1 MRQKGEKNEPHIFGC
16 ITDEYCRGMDD
27 PCRNGAQTLAETGTE
42 VGESC
47 AVGACGTAAG
57 VPFCAGEPVQS
68 DAEAADIVGLF
79 VRKYDRQSGRE
90 CVPADTLQNGTNF
103 SDNISQAA
111 LDGSMGAAGS
121 GMGGVFGI
129 TGSGMGAFGIGVW
142 RIPERLLSI
151 FTILW
156 LAGVILFTGY
166 AVYSYVRV
174 RRQVAEAMWL
184 RENLWIC
191 DEVKSPFILGLHK
204 PKIYLS
210 SSMDEA
216 QYPYVIAHEQ
226 AHLKRG
232 DQWWKPLGFLIL
244 AIHWFNPFV
253 WAAYI
258 LFCNDL
264 ELACDESAV
273 KKLNPQERKDYSY
286 ALLSCSMQ
294 RRLVTVCP
302 LAFGEVGVKKR
313 VKEILNYKKPTFW
326 VVLAAVAVCVIVAVC
341 FLTNPKQGTTT
352 TILLTNETGKSE
364 NGVDAGNV
372 ASADE
377 VNAQQETDA
386 ALQEALDKQRERA
399 EAVKE
404 ASAAEQ
410 EKQAAENP
418 AGWVPMQNGNTTTW
432 MNMQDGATAGF
443 VTGKGDAAYA
453 QVKLGDT
460 TLLLL
465 SDGIYQDG
473 EHTYAMYCD
482 VYGVGEDGTPV
493 QIGEL
498 LSEGTAYPI
507 CVGMSGFYVTS
518 GHSIEV
524 YNLDTAT
531 GQLVLTGSNTENFDE
546 NGNETYYR
554 LDSRGQSVESTE
566 EEYLQA
572 WDAYGKDA
580 QPIEFT
586 TP

>member
-1 MRQKGEKNEPHIFGC
+1 MSRIFSGVLQMS
-16 ITDEYCRGMDD
+16 I
-27 PCRNGAQTLAETGTE
+27 
-42 VGESC
+42 
-47 AVGACGTAAG
+47 AA
-57 VPFCAGEPVQS
+57 AWMIPVVMVLRRLLKR
-68 DAEAADIVGLF
+68 APKWVNLVLWGLVGLRLVCPF
-79 VRKYDRQSGRE
+79 VPESRFSLMPKLPILSGYLYGNMIGSPAGNAFR
-90 CVPADTLQNGTNF
+90 ADTLQNGTNF

-121 GMGGVFGI
+121 GMGGAFGI
-129 TGSGMGAFGIGVW
+129 TGSGIGAFGAGVW
-142 RIPERLLSI
+142 RIPERLLSA
-151 FTILW
+151 FSILW
-156 LAGVILFTGY
+156 LAGVILFAGY

-191 DEVKSPFILGLHK
+191 DEVKSPYPGTACL
-204 PKIYLS
+204 KIYLS

-258 LFCNDL
+258 LFCSDL

-418 AGWVPMQNGNTTTW
+418 AGWIPMQNGNTTTW

-531 GQLVLTGSNTENFDE
+531 GQLVLTGSNTESFDE

-554 LDSRGQSVESTE
+554 LDSRGQSVESTA

>member
-1 MRQKGEKNEPHIFGC
+1 M
-16 ITDEYCRGMDD
+16 
-27 PCRNGAQTLAETGTE
+27 
-42 VGESC
+42 
-47 AVGACGTAAG
+47 
-57 VPFCAGEPVQS
+57 
-68 DAEAADIVGLF
+68 
-79 VRKYDRQSGRE
+79 
-90 CVPADTLQNGTNF
+90 
-103 SDNISQAA
+103 
-111 LDGSMGAAGS
+111 
-121 GMGGVFGI
+121 
-129 TGSGMGAFGIGVW
+129 
-142 RIPERLLSI
+142 
-151 FTILW
+151 
-156 LAGVILFTGY
+156 
-166 AVYSYVRV
+166 
-174 RRQVAEAMWL
+174 
-184 RENLWIC
+184 
-191 DEVKSPFILGLHK
+191 
-204 PKIYLS
+204 
-210 SSMDEA
+210 
-216 QYPYVIAHEQ
+216 
-226 AHLKRG
+226 
-232 DQWWKPLGFLIL
+232 
-244 AIHWFNPFV
+244 
-253 WAAYI
+253 
-258 LFCNDL
+258 
-264 ELACDESAV
+264 

-286 ALLSCSMQ
+286 ALLSCSIQ

-377 VNAQQETDA
+377 VNAQQETDT

-418 AGWVPMQNGNTTTW
+418 AGWVPMQQNGNTTTW

-546 NGNETYYR
+546 NGNATYYR

>member
-1 MRQKGEKNEPHIFGC
+1 MSRIFSGVLQMS
-16 ITDEYCRGMDD
+16 I
-27 PCRNGAQTLAETGTE
+27 
-42 VGESC
+42 
-47 AVGACGTAAG
+47 AA
-57 VPFCAGEPVQS
+57 AWMIPVVMVLRLLLKR
-68 DAEAADIVGLF
+68 APKWVNLVLWGLVGLRLVCPF
-79 VRKYDRQSGRE
+79 VPESRFSLMPKLPILSGYLYGNMIGNPAGNVFR
-90 CVPADTLQNGTNF
+90 ADTLQNGTNF
-103 SDNISQAA
+103 SNNISQAA

-121 GMGGVFGI
+121 GMGGAFGI
-129 TGSGMGAFGIGVW
+129 TGSGIGAFGAGVW
-142 RIPERLLSI
+142 RIPERLLSA
-151 FTILW
+151 FSILW

-166 AVYSYVRV
+166 AVYSYARV

-191 DEVKSPFILGLHK
+191 DEVKSPFILGLRK

-210 SSMDEA
+210 SSMDEVL
-216 QYPYVIAHEQ
+216 YPYVIAHEQ

-244 AIHWFNPFV
+244 AIHWFQPFV
-253 WAAYI
+253 WVAYL

-326 VVLAAVAVCVIVAVC
+326 VVLAAVAVCGIVVVC
-341 FLTNPKQGTTT
+341 FLTNPKQGTTP
-352 TILLTNETGKSE
+352 LLPNEAGKSE
-364 NGVDAGNV
+364 NGVDTGNV
-372 ASADE
+372 ASVGE

-418 AGWVPMQNGNTTTW
+418 AGWIPMQNGNTTTW

-531 GQLVLTGSNTENFDE
+531 GQLVLTGSNTENFDG

-554 LDSRGQSVESTE
+554 LDSRGQSVESTA

>member
-1 MRQKGEKNEPHIFGC
+1 MSRIFSGVLQMS
-16 ITDEYCRGMDD
+16 I
-27 PCRNGAQTLAETGTE
+27 
-42 VGESC
+42 
-47 AVGACGTAAG
+47 AA
-57 VPFCAGEPVQS
+57 AWMIPVVMVLRRLLKR
-68 DAEAADIVGLF
+68 APKWVNLVLWGLVGLRLVCPF
-79 VRKYDRQSGRE
+79 VPESRFSLMPKLPILSGYLYGNMIGSPAGNAFR
-90 CVPADTLQNGTNF
+90 ADTLQNGTNF

-121 GMGGVFGI
+121 GMGGAFGI
-129 TGSGMGAFGIGVW
+129 TGSGIGAFGAGVW
-142 RIPERLLSI
+142 RIPERLLSA
-151 FTILW
+151 FSILW
-156 LAGVILFTGY
+156 LAGVILFAGY

-258 LFCNDL
+258 LFCSDL

-302 LAFGEVGVKKR
+302 LAFGEAGVKKR

-326 VVLAAVAVCVIVAVC
+326 VVLAAVVVCVIVAVC

-352 TILLTNETGKSE
+352 TILLTNEAGKSE

-386 ALQEALDKQRERA
+386 ALQEALDKQREQA

-418 AGWVPMQNGNTTTW
+418 AGWIPM
-432 MNMQDGATAGF
+432 
-443 VTGKGDAAYA
+443 
-453 QVKLGDT
+453 
-460 TLLLL
+460 
-465 SDGIYQDG
+465 
-473 EHTYAMYCD
+473 
-482 VYGVGEDGTPV
+482 
-493 QIGEL
+493 
-498 LSEGTAYPI
+498 
-507 CVGMSGFYVTS
+507 
-518 GHSIEV
+518 
-524 YNLDTAT
+524 
-531 GQLVLTGSNTENFDE
+531 
-546 NGNETYYR
+546 
-554 LDSRGQSVESTE
+554 
-566 EEYLQA
+566 
-572 WDAYGKDA
+572 
-580 QPIEFT
+580 
-586 TP
+586 

>member
-1 MRQKGEKNEPHIFGC
+1 MSRIFSGVLQMS
-16 ITDEYCRGMDD
+16 I
-27 PCRNGAQTLAETGTE
+27 
-42 VGESC
+42 
-47 AVGACGTAAG
+47 AATWMI
-57 VPFCAGEPVQS
+57 PVVMVLRRLLKR
-68 DAEAADIVGLF
+68 APKWVNLVLWGLVGLRLVCPF
-79 VRKYDRQSGRE
+79 VPESRFSLMPKLPILSGYLYGNMIGSPAGNAFR
-90 CVPADTLQNGTNF
+90 ADTLQNGTNF

-111 LDGSMGAAGS
+111 LDGSMGATGS

-129 TGSGMGAFGIGVW
+129 TGSGMGAFGTGAW
-142 RIPERLLSI
+142 RITERLLSI

-184 RENLWIC
+184 RENLWVW

-204 PKIYLS
+204 QKIYLS

-216 QYPYVIAHEQ
+216 QSPYVIAHEQ

-258 LFCNDL
+258 LFCSDL

-286 ALLSCSMQ
+286 ALLSCSIQ

-302 LAFGEVGVKKR
+302 LALGEVGVKKR

-326 VVLAAVAVCVIVAVC
+326 VVLAAVVVCVIVAVC

-352 TILLTNETGKSE
+352 TILLTNEAGKSE

-410 EKQAAENP
+410 EKQAAENS
-418 AGWVPMQNGNTTTW
+418 ADWIPMQNGNTTTW

-443 VTGKGDAAYA
+443 VTGKEDAAYA

-473 EHTYAMYCD
+473 EHTYAMYCY
-482 VYGVGEDGTPV
+482 VYGSGADGTPV

-531 GQLVLTGSNTENFDE
+531 GQLVLTGSNTESFDE

-554 LDSRGQSVESTE
+554 LDSRGQRVESTE

>member
-1 MRQKGEKNEPHIFGC
+1 MSRIFSGVLQMS
-16 ITDEYCRGMDD
+16 I
-27 PCRNGAQTLAETGTE
+27 
-42 VGESC
+42 
-47 AVGACGTAAG
+47 AA
-57 VPFCAGEPVQS
+57 AWMIPVVMVLRLLLKR
-68 DAEAADIVGLF
+68 APKWVNLVLWGLVGLRLVCPF
-79 VRKYDRQSGRE
+79 VPESRFSLMPKLPILSGYLYGNMIGNPAENAFR
-90 CVPADTLQNGTNF
+90 ADTLQNGTNF
-103 SDNISQAA
+103 SNNISQAA

-121 GMGGVFGI
+121 GMGGAFGI
-129 TGSGMGAFGIGVW
+129 TGSGIGAFGAGVW
-142 RIPERLLSI
+142 RIPERLLSA
-151 FTILW
+151 FSILW

-166 AVYSYVRV
+166 AVYSYARI

-191 DEVKSPFILGLHK
+191 DEVKSPFILGLRK

-210 SSMDEA
+210 SSMDEVL
-216 QYPYVIAHEQ
+216 YPYVIAHEQ

-244 AIHWFNPFV
+244 AIHWFQPFV

-258 LFCNDL
+258 LFCSDL

-302 LAFGEVGVKKR
+302 LAFGEAGVKKR

-326 VVLAAVAVCVIVAVC
+326 VVLAAVVVCVIVAVC

-352 TILLTNETGKSE
+352 TILLTNEAGKSE

-386 ALQEALDKQRERA
+386 ALQEALDKQREQA

-410 EKQAAENP
+410 EKQAAENS
-418 AGWVPMQNGNTTTW
+418 ADWIPMQNGNTTTW

-443 VTGKGDAAYA
+443 VTGKEDAAYA

-531 GQLVLTGSNTENFDE
+531 GQLVLTTSNTESFDE
-546 NGNETYYR
+546 NGNATYYR
-554 LDSRGQSVESTE
+554 LDSRGQRVESTE

-572 WDAYGKDA
+572 WEEYRKDA
-580 QPIEFT
+580 QPVEFT

>member
-1 MRQKGEKNEPHIFGC
+1 MVLILTIGVGMENRMIRIFVTLLTMSIGAAWLILIVLFLRLLLRQAPKWVNCVLWGFAALRLVCPYVPESRFSLMPGVFRMQNRYGSAADL
-16 ITDEYCRGMDD
+16 TL
-27 PCRNGAQTLAETGTE
+27 AQT
-42 VGESC
+42 
-47 AVGACGTAAG
+47 
-57 VPFCAGEPVQS
+57 PV
-68 DAEAADIVGLF
+68 IVGN
-79 VRKYDRQSGRE
+79 
-90 CVPADTLQNGTNF
+90 PTQNVIEG
-103 SDNISQAA
+103 A
-111 LDGSMGAAGS
+111 GAAGLT
-121 GMGGVFGI
+121 GIPTGAGTVATGFGGELFQQILSV
-129 TGSGMGAFGIGVW
+129 GS
-142 RIPERLLSI
+142 
-151 FTILW
+151 ILW
-156 LAGVILFTGY
+156 LIGVLVMLGY
-166 AVYSYVRV
+166 AVYSYLRV
-174 RRQVAEAMWL
+174 RRQVSEAIWL
-184 RENLWIC
+184 RDNLWIC
-191 DEVKSPFILGLHK
+191 DQVKSPFILGLFR

-210 SSMDEA
+210 SGMEEA
-216 QYPYVIAHEQ
+216 QLPYVIAHEQ
-226 AHLKRG
+226 AHLRRG
-232 DQWWKPLGFLIL
+232 DQWWKPLGFVLL
-244 AIHWFNPFV
+244 MIHWYNPFV
-253 WAAYI
+253 WVAYI
-258 LFCNDL
+258 LFCRDL

-273 KKLNPQERKDYSY
+273 RDLTLEERKSYSY
-286 ALLSCSMQ
+286 ALLSCSIQ

-326 VVLAAVAVCVIVAVC
+326 VVLAAVAVCGIVAVC

-364 NGVDAGNV
+364 NGVDTGNV
-372 ASADE
+372 ASVGE
-377 VNAQQETDA
+377 VNAQQETDT

-418 AGWVPMQNGNTTTW
+418 AGWVPMQQNGNTTTW

-531 GQLVLTGSNTENFDE
+531 GQLVPTGSNTESFDE
-546 NGNETYYR
+546 NGNATYYR
-554 LDSRGQSVESTE
+554 LDSRGQRVESTE

-572 WDAYGKDA
+572 WEEYRKDA
-580 QPIEFT
+580 QPVEFT
-586 TP
+586 TQ

>member
-1 MRQKGEKNEPHIFGC
+1 MSRIFSGVLQMS
-16 ITDEYCRGMDD
+16 I
-27 PCRNGAQTLAETGTE
+27 
-42 VGESC
+42 
-47 AVGACGTAAG
+47 AA
-57 VPFCAGEPVQS
+57 AWMIPVVMVLRLLLKR
-68 DAEAADIVGLF
+68 APKWVNLVLWGLVGLRLVCPF
-79 VRKYDRQSGRE
+79 VPESRFSLMPKLPILSGYLYGNMIGNPAGNVFR
-90 CVPADTLQNGTNF
+90 ADTLQNGTNF
-103 SDNISQAA
+103 SNNISQAA

-121 GMGGVFGI
+121 GMGGAFGI
-129 TGSGMGAFGIGVW
+129 TGSGIGAFGAGVW
-142 RIPERLLSI
+142 RIPERLLSA
-151 FTILW
+151 FSILW

-166 AVYSYVRV
+166 AVYSYARV

-191 DEVKSPFILGLHK
+191 DEVKSPFILGLRK

-210 SSMDEA
+210 SSMDEVL
-216 QYPYVIAHEQ
+216 YPYVIAHEQ

-244 AIHWFNPFV
+244 AIHWFQPFV
-253 WAAYI
+253 WVAYL

-326 VVLAAVAVCVIVAVC
+326 VVLAAVAVCGIVAVC
-341 FLTNPKQGTTT
+341 FLTNPKQGTTP
-352 TILLTNETGKSE
+352 LLPNEAGKSE
-364 NGVDAGNV
+364 NGVDTGNV
-372 ASADE
+372 ASVGE

-386 ALQEALDKQRERA
+386 ALQEALDKQREQA

-410 EKQAAENP
+410 EKQAAENS
-418 AGWVPMQNGNTTTW
+418 ADWIPMQNGNTTTW

-443 VTGKGDAAYA
+443 VTGKEDAAYA

>member
-1 MRQKGEKNEPHIFGC
+1 MSRIFSGVLQMS
-16 ITDEYCRGMDD
+16 I
-27 PCRNGAQTLAETGTE
+27 
-42 VGESC
+42 
-47 AVGACGTAAG
+47 AA
-57 VPFCAGEPVQS
+57 AWMIPVVMVLRLLLKR
-68 DAEAADIVGLF
+68 APKWVNLVLWGLVGLRLVCPF
-79 VRKYDRQSGRE
+79 VPESRFSLMPKLPILSGYLYGNMIGNPAGNVFR
-90 CVPADTLQNGTNF
+90 ADTLQNGTNF
-103 SDNISQAA
+103 SNNISQAA

-121 GMGGVFGI
+121 GMGGAFGI
-129 TGSGMGAFGIGVW
+129 TGSGIGAFGAGVW
-142 RIPERLLSI
+142 RIPERLLSA
-151 FTILW
+151 FSILW

-166 AVYSYVRV
+166 AVYSYARV

-191 DEVKSPFILGLHK
+191 DEVKSPFILGLRK

-210 SSMDEA
+210 SSMDEVL
-216 QYPYVIAHEQ
+216 YPYVIAHEQ

-244 AIHWFNPFV
+244 AIHWFQPFV
-253 WAAYI
+253 WVAYL

-352 TILLTNETGKSE
+352 TILLTNEAGKSE

-386 ALQEALDKQRERA
+386 ALQEALDKQREQA

-410 EKQAAENP
+410 EKQASENP
-418 AGWVPMQNGNTTTW
+418 AGWIPMQNGNTTTW

-443 VTGKGDAAYA
+443 VTGKGNAAYA
-453 QVKLGDT
+453 QVKVGDT

-482 VYGVGEDGTPV
+482 VYGIGEDATPV
-493 QIGEL
+493 QIGKL

-546 NGNETYYR
+546 NGNATYYR
-554 LDSRGQSVESTE
+554 LDSLGQRVESTE

-572 WDAYGKDA
+572 WEEYRKDA
-580 QPIEFT
+580 QSVEFT

>member
-1 MRQKGEKNEPHIFGC
+1 MSRIFSGVLQMS
-16 ITDEYCRGMDD
+16 I
-27 PCRNGAQTLAETGTE
+27 
-42 VGESC
+42 
-47 AVGACGTAAG
+47 AA
-57 VPFCAGEPVQS
+57 AWMIPVVMVLRLLLKR
-68 DAEAADIVGLF
+68 APKWVNLVLWGLVGLRLVCPF
-79 VRKYDRQSGRE
+79 VPESRFSLMPKLPILSGYLYGNMIGNPAGNAFR
-90 CVPADTLQNGTNF
+90 ADTLQTGTNF
-103 SDNISQAA
+103 SNNISQVA

-121 GMGGVFGI
+121 GMGGAFGI
-129 TGSGMGAFGIGVW
+129 TGSGIGAFVAGVW
-142 RIPERLLSI
+142 RIPERLLSA
-151 FTILW
+151 FSILW

-166 AVYSYVRV
+166 AVYSYARV

-191 DEVKSPFILGLHK
+191 DEVKSPFILGLRK

-210 SSMDEA
+210 SSMDEVL
-216 QYPYVIAHEQ
+216 YPYVIAHEQ

-244 AIHWFNPFV
+244 AIHWFQPFV
-253 WAAYI
+253 WVAYL

-352 TILLTNETGKSE
+352 TILLTNEAGKSE

-386 ALQEALDKQRERA
+386 ALQEALDKQREQA

-410 EKQAAENP
+410 EKQASENP
-418 AGWVPMQNGNTTTW
+418 AGWIPMQNGNTTTW

-443 VTGKGDAAYA
+443 VTGKGNAAYA
-453 QVKLGDT
+453 QVKVGDT

-482 VYGVGEDGTPV
+482 VYGIGEDATPV
-493 QIGEL
+493 QIGKL

-531 GQLVLTGSNTENFDE
+531 GQLVLTGSNTESFDE
-546 NGNETYYR
+546 NGNATYYR
-554 LDSRGQSVESTE
+554 LDSLGQRVESTE

-572 WDAYGKDA
+572 WEEYRKDA
-580 QPIEFT
+580 QSVEFT

>member
-1 MRQKGEKNEPHIFGC
+1 MIGNP
-16 ITDEYCRGMDD
+16 
-27 PCRNGAQTLAETGTE
+27 
-42 VGESC
+42 
-47 AVGACGTAAG
+47 AG
-57 VPFCAGEPVQS
+57 NAF
-68 DAEAADIVGLF
+68 
-79 VRKYDRQSGRE
+79 R
-90 CVPADTLQNGTNF
+90 ADTLQTGTNF
-103 SDNISQAA
+103 SNNISQVA
-111 LDGSMGAAGS
+111 LDGSMGAARS

-129 TGSGMGAFGIGVW
+129 TGSGIRAFGTGVW
-142 RIPERLLSI
+142 RIPERLLST
-151 FTILW
+151 FSILW
-156 LAGVILFTGY
+156 LTGVILFTGY

-174 RRQVAEAMWL
+174 RRQIAEAMWL

-273 KKLNPQERKDYSY
+273 KKLNAQERKDYSY

-352 TILLTNETGKSE
+352 TILLTNEAGKSE

-386 ALQEALDKQRERA
+386 ALQEALDKQREQA

-410 EKQAAENP
+410 EKQASENP
-418 AGWVPMQNGNTTTW
+418 AGWIPMQNGNTTTW

-443 VTGKGDAAYA
+443 VTGKEDAAYA
-453 QVKLGDT
+453 QVKVGDT

-482 VYGVGEDGTPV
+482 VYGIGEDAAPV
-493 QIGEL
+493 QIGKL

-531 GQLVLTGSNTENFDE
+531 GQLVLTTSNTESFDE
-546 NGNETYYR
+546 NGNATYYR
-554 LDSRGQSVESTE
+554 LDSRGQRVELS
-566 EEYLQA
+566 L
-572 WDAYGKDA
+572 
-580 QPIEFT
+580 IHI
-586 TP
+586 

>member
-1 MRQKGEKNEPHIFGC
+1 MIRIFVTLLTMSIGAAWLILIVLFLRLLLRQAPKWVNCVLWGFAALRLVCPYVPESRFSLMPGVFRMQNRYGSAADL
-16 ITDEYCRGMDD
+16 TL
-27 PCRNGAQTLAETGTE
+27 AQT
-42 VGESC
+42 
-47 AVGACGTAAG
+47 
-57 VPFCAGEPVQS
+57 PV
-68 DAEAADIVGLF
+68 IVGN
-79 VRKYDRQSGRE
+79 
-90 CVPADTLQNGTNF
+90 PTQNVIEG
-103 SDNISQAA
+103 A
-111 LDGSMGAAGS
+111 GAAGLT
-121 GMGGVFGI
+121 GIPTGAGTVATGFGGELFQQILSV
-129 TGSGMGAFGIGVW
+129 GS
-142 RIPERLLSI
+142 
-151 FTILW
+151 ILW
-156 LAGVILFTGY
+156 LIGVLVMLGY
-166 AVYSYVRV
+166 AVYSYLRV
-174 RRQVAEAMWL
+174 RRQVSEAIWL
-184 RENLWIC
+184 RDNLWIC
-191 DEVKSPFILGLHK
+191 DQVKSPFILGLFR

-210 SSMDEA
+210 SGMEEA
-216 QYPYVIAHEQ
+216 QLPYVIAHEQ
-226 AHLKRG
+226 AHLCRG
-232 DQWWKPLGFLIL
+232 DQWWKPLGFVLL
-244 AIHWFNPFV
+244 MIHWYNPFV
-253 WAAYI
+253 WVAYI
-258 LFCNDL
+258 LFCRDL

-273 KKLNPQERKDYSY
+273 RDLTLEERKSYSY

-418 AGWVPMQNGNTTTW
+418 AGWIPMQNGNTTTW

-531 GQLVLTGSNTENFDE
+531 GQLVLTGSNTENFDG

-554 LDSRGQSVESTE
+554 LDSRGQRVESTE

-572 WDAYGKDA
+572 WEEYRKDA
-580 QPIEFT
+580 QPVEFT
-586 TP
+586 TQ

>member
-1 MRQKGEKNEPHIFGC
+1 MIRIFVTLLTMSIGAAWLILIVLFLRLLLRQAPKWVNCVLWGFAALRLVCPYVPESRFSLMPGVFRMQNRYGSAADL
-16 ITDEYCRGMDD
+16 TL
-27 PCRNGAQTLAETGTE
+27 AQT
-42 VGESC
+42 
-47 AVGACGTAAG
+47 
-57 VPFCAGEPVQS
+57 PV
-68 DAEAADIVGLF
+68 IVGN
-79 VRKYDRQSGRE
+79 
-90 CVPADTLQNGTNF
+90 PTQNVIEG
-103 SDNISQAA
+103 A
-111 LDGSMGAAGS
+111 GAAGLT
-121 GMGGVFGI
+121 GIPTGAGTVATGFGGELFQQILSV
-129 TGSGMGAFGIGVW
+129 GS
-142 RIPERLLSI
+142 
-151 FTILW
+151 ILW
-156 LAGVILFTGY
+156 LIGVLVMLGY
-166 AVYSYVRV
+166 AVYSYLRV
-174 RRQVAEAMWL
+174 RRQVSEAIWL
-184 RENLWIC
+184 RDNLWIC
-191 DEVKSPFILGLHK
+191 DQVKSPFILGLFR

-210 SSMDEA
+210 SGMEEA
-216 QYPYVIAHEQ
+216 QLPYVIAHEQ
-226 AHLKRG
+226 AHLRRG
-232 DQWWKPLGFLIL
+232 DQWWKPLGFVLL
-244 AIHWFNPFV
+244 MIHWYNPFV
-253 WAAYI
+253 WVAYI
-258 LFCNDL
+258 LFCRDL

-273 KKLNPQERKDYSY
+273 RDLTLEERKSYSY

-302 LAFGEVGVKKR
+302 LAFGEAGVKKR

-326 VVLAAVAVCVIVAVC
+326 VVLAAVVVCVIVAVC

-352 TILLTNETGKSE
+352 TILLTNEAGKSE

-386 ALQEALDKQRERA
+386 ALQEALDKQREQA

-418 AGWVPMQNGNTTTW
+418 AGWIPMQNGNTTTW

-473 EHTYAMYCD
+473 EHTYAMYCY
-482 VYGVGEDGTPV
+482 VYGSGADGTPV

-531 GQLVLTGSNTENFDE
+531 GQLVLTGSNTESFDE

-554 LDSRGQSVESTE
+554 LDSRGQRVESTE

>member
-1 MRQKGEKNEPHIFGC
+1 MSRIFSGVLQMS
-16 ITDEYCRGMDD
+16 I
-27 PCRNGAQTLAETGTE
+27 
-42 VGESC
+42 
-47 AVGACGTAAG
+47 AA
-57 VPFCAGEPVQS
+57 AWMIPVVMVLRLLLKR
-68 DAEAADIVGLF
+68 APKWVNLVLWGLVGLRLVCPF
-79 VRKYDRQSGRE
+79 VPESRFSLMPKLPILSGYLYGNMIGNPAGNVFR
-90 CVPADTLQNGTNF
+90 ADTLQNGTNF
-103 SDNISQAA
+103 SNNISQAA

-121 GMGGVFGI
+121 GMGGAFGI
-129 TGSGMGAFGIGVW
+129 TGSGIGAFGAGVW
-142 RIPERLLSI
+142 RIPERLLSA
-151 FTILW
+151 FSILW

-166 AVYSYVRV
+166 AVYSYARV

-191 DEVKSPFILGLHK
+191 DEVKSPFILGLRK

-210 SSMDEA
+210 SSMDEVL
-216 QYPYVIAHEQ
+216 YPYVIAHEQ

-244 AIHWFNPFV
+244 AIHWFQPFV
-253 WAAYI
+253 WVAYL

-352 TILLTNETGKSE
+352 TILLTNEAGKSE

-418 AGWVPMQNGNTTTW
+418 AGWIPMQNGNTTTW

-482 VYGVGEDGTPV
+482 VYGIGEDATPV
-493 QIGEL
+493 QIGKL

-531 GQLVLTGSNTENFDE
+531 GQLVLTGSNTESFDE
-546 NGNETYYR
+546 NGNATYYR
-554 LDSRGQSVESTE
+554 LDSLGQRVESTE

-572 WDAYGKDA
+572 WEEYRKDA
-580 QPIEFT
+580 QSVEFT

>member
-1 MRQKGEKNEPHIFGC
+1 MIGSP
-16 ITDEYCRGMDD
+16 
-27 PCRNGAQTLAETGTE
+27 
-42 VGESC
+42 
-47 AVGACGTAAG
+47 AG
-57 VPFCAGEPVQS
+57 NAF
-68 DAEAADIVGLF
+68 
-79 VRKYDRQSGRE
+79 R
-90 CVPADTLQNGTNF
+90 ADTLQNGTNF

-121 GMGGVFGI
+121 GMGGAFGI
-129 TGSGMGAFGIGVW
+129 TGSGIGAFGAGVW
-142 RIPERLLSI
+142 RIPERLLSA
-151 FTILW
+151 FSILW
-156 LAGVILFTGY
+156 LAGVILFAGY

-258 LFCNDL
+258 LFCSDL

-418 AGWVPMQNGNTTTW
+418 AGWIPMQNGNTTTW

-531 GQLVLTGSNTENFDE
+531 GQLVLTGSNTENFDG

-554 LDSRGQSVESTE
+554 LDSRGQRVESTE

-572 WDAYGKDA
+572 WEEYRKDA
-580 QPIEFT
+580 QPVEFT
-586 TP
+586 TQ

>member
-1 MRQKGEKNEPHIFGC
+1 MSRIFSGVLQMS
-16 ITDEYCRGMDD
+16 I
-27 PCRNGAQTLAETGTE
+27 
-42 VGESC
+42 
-47 AVGACGTAAG
+47 AA
-57 VPFCAGEPVQS
+57 AWMIPVVMVLRLLLKR
-68 DAEAADIVGLF
+68 APKWVNLVLWGLVGLRLVCPF
-79 VRKYDRQSGRE
+79 VPESRFSLMPKLPILSGYLYGNMIGNPAGNAFR
-90 CVPADTLQNGTNF
+90 ADTLQNGTNF
-103 SDNISQAA
+103 SNNISQAA

-121 GMGGVFGI
+121 GMGGAFGI
-129 TGSGMGAFGIGVW
+129 TGSGIGAFGAGVW
-142 RIPERLLSI
+142 RIPERLLSA
-151 FTILW
+151 FSILW

-166 AVYSYVRV
+166 AVYSYARI

-191 DEVKSPFILGLHK
+191 DEVKSPFILGLRK

-210 SSMDEA
+210 SSMDEVL
-216 QYPYVIAHEQ
+216 YPYVIAHEQ

-244 AIHWFNPFV
+244 AIHWFQPFV

-258 LFCNDL
+258 LFCSDL

-302 LAFGEVGVKKR
+302 LAFGEAGVKKR

-326 VVLAAVAVCVIVAVC
+326 VVLAAVVVCVIVAVC

-352 TILLTNETGKSE
+352 TILLTNEAGKSE

-386 ALQEALDKQRERA
+386 ALQEALDKQREQA

-410 EKQAAENP
+410 EKQAAENS
-418 AGWVPMQNGNTTTW
+418 ADWIPMQNGNTTTW

-443 VTGKGDAAYA
+443 VTGKEDAAYA

-531 GQLVLTGSNTENFDE
+531 GQLVLTTSNTESFDE

>member
-1 MRQKGEKNEPHIFGC
+1 MSRIFSGVLQMS
-16 ITDEYCRGMDD
+16 I
-27 PCRNGAQTLAETGTE
+27 
-42 VGESC
+42 
-47 AVGACGTAAG
+47 AA
-57 VPFCAGEPVQS
+57 AWMIPVVMVLRLLLKR
-68 DAEAADIVGLF
+68 APKWVNLVLWGLVGLRLVCPF
-79 VRKYDRQSGRE
+79 VPESRFSLMPKLPILSGYLYGNMIGNPAGNVFR
-90 CVPADTLQNGTNF
+90 ADTLQNGTNF
-103 SDNISQAA
+103 SNNISQAA

-121 GMGGVFGI
+121 GMGGAFGI
-129 TGSGMGAFGIGVW
+129 TGSGIGAFGAGVW
-142 RIPERLLSI
+142 RIPERLLSA
-151 FTILW
+151 FSILW

-166 AVYSYVRV
+166 AVYSYARV

-191 DEVKSPFILGLHK
+191 DEVKSPFILGLRK

-210 SSMDEA
+210 SSMDEVL
-216 QYPYVIAHEQ
+216 YPYVIAHEQ

-244 AIHWFNPFV
+244 AIHWFQPFV
-253 WAAYI
+253 WVAYL

-326 VVLAAVAVCVIVAVC
+326 VVLAAVAVCGIVAVC
-341 FLTNPKQGTTT
+341 FLTNPKQGTTP
-352 TILLTNETGKSE
+352 LLPNEAGKSE
-364 NGVDAGNV
+364 NGVDTGNV
-372 ASADE
+372 ASVGE

-410 EKQAAENP
+410 EKQAAENS
-418 AGWVPMQNGNTTTW
+418 ADWIPMQNGNTTTW

-443 VTGKGDAAYA
+443 VTGKEDAAYA

-482 VYGVGEDGTPV
+482 VYGIGEDGTPV

-531 GQLVLTGSNTENFDE
+531 GQLVPTGSNTESFDE
-546 NGNETYYR
+546 NGNATYYR
-554 LDSRGQSVESTE
+554 LDSRGQRVESTE

-572 WDAYGKDA
+572 WEEYRKDA
-580 QPIEFT
+580 QPVEFT
-586 TP
+586 TQ

>member
-1 MRQKGEKNEPHIFGC
+1 MSRIFSGVLQMS
-16 ITDEYCRGMDD
+16 I
-27 PCRNGAQTLAETGTE
+27 
-42 VGESC
+42 
-47 AVGACGTAAG
+47 AA
-57 VPFCAGEPVQS
+57 AWMIPVVMVLRLLLKR
-68 DAEAADIVGLF
+68 APKWVNLVLWGLVGLRLVCPF
-79 VRKYDRQSGRE
+79 VPESRFSLMPKLPILSGYLYGNMIGNPAGNAFR
-90 CVPADTLQNGTNF
+90 ADTLQNGTNF
-103 SDNISQAA
+103 SNNISQAA

-121 GMGGVFGI
+121 GMGGAFGI
-129 TGSGMGAFGIGVW
+129 TGSGIGAFGAGVW
-142 RIPERLLSI
+142 RIPERLLSA
-151 FTILW
+151 FSILW

-166 AVYSYVRV
+166 AVYSYARI

-191 DEVKSPFILGLHK
+191 DEVKSPFILGLRK

-210 SSMDEA
+210 SSMDEVL
-216 QYPYVIAHEQ
+216 YPYVIAHEQ

-244 AIHWFNPFV
+244 AIHWFQPFV

-258 LFCNDL
+258 LFCSDL

-418 AGWVPMQNGNTTTW
+418 AGWIPMQNGNTTTW

-531 GQLVLTGSNTENFDE
+531 GQLVLTGSNTENFDG

-554 LDSRGQSVESTE
+554 LDSRGQSVESTA

>member
-1 MRQKGEKNEPHIFGC
+1 MSRIFSGVLQMS
-16 ITDEYCRGMDD
+16 I
-27 PCRNGAQTLAETGTE
+27 
-42 VGESC
+42 
-47 AVGACGTAAG
+47 AA
-57 VPFCAGEPVQS
+57 AWMIPVVMVLRRLLKR
-68 DAEAADIVGLF
+68 APKWVNLVLWGLVGLRLVCPF
-79 VRKYDRQSGRE
+79 VPESRFSLMPKLPILSGYLYGNMIGN
-90 CVPADTLQNGTNF
+90 PAGNAFQADTLQTGTNF
-103 SDNISQAA
+103 SNNISQAV
-111 LDGSMGAAGS
+111 LDGSTAAAGS

-129 TGSGMGAFGIGVW
+129 TGSGIGVFGTGVW
-142 RIPERLLSI
+142 RIPEWLLSI

-166 AVYSYVRV
+166 AIYSYVRV

-191 DEVKSPFILGLHK
+191 DEVKSPFILGLRK

-273 KKLNPQERKDYSY
+273 KKLKPQERKDYSY

-352 TILLTNETGKSE
+352 TILLTNEAGKSE

-377 VNAQQETDA
+377 VKAQQEMDA
-386 ALQEALDKQRERA
+386 ALQEALDKQREQA

-410 EKQAAENP
+410 EKQASENP
-418 AGWVPMQNGNTTTW
+418 AGWIPMQNGNTTTW

-453 QVKLGDT
+453 QVKFGDT

-482 VYGVGEDGTPV
+482 VYGVGADGTPV

-531 GQLVLTGSNTENFDE
+531 GQLVLTTSNTESFDE

-554 LDSRGQSVESTE
+554 LDSRGQRVESTE

-572 WDAYGKDA
+572 WEEYRKDA
-580 QPIEFT
+580 QPVEFT
-586 TP
+586 TQ

>member
-1 MRQKGEKNEPHIFGC
+1 MSRIFSGVLQMS
-16 ITDEYCRGMDD
+16 I
-27 PCRNGAQTLAETGTE
+27 
-42 VGESC
+42 
-47 AVGACGTAAG
+47 AA
-57 VPFCAGEPVQS
+57 AWMIPVVMVLRLLLKR
-68 DAEAADIVGLF
+68 APKWVNLVLWGLVGLRLVCPF
-79 VRKYDRQSGRE
+79 VPESRFSLMPKLPILSGYLYGNMIGNPAGNVFR
-90 CVPADTLQNGTNF
+90 ADTLQNGTNF
-103 SDNISQAA
+103 SNNISQAA

-121 GMGGVFGI
+121 GMGGAFGI
-129 TGSGMGAFGIGVW
+129 TGSGIGAFGAGVW
-142 RIPERLLSI
+142 RIPERLLSA
-151 FTILW
+151 FSILW

-166 AVYSYVRV
+166 AVYSYARV

-191 DEVKSPFILGLHK
+191 DEVKSPFILGLRK

-210 SSMDEA
+210 SSMDEVL
-216 QYPYVIAHEQ
+216 YPYVIAHEQ

-244 AIHWFNPFV
+244 AIHWFQPFV
-253 WAAYI
+253 WVAYL

-352 TILLTNETGKSE
+352 TILLTNEAGKSE

-386 ALQEALDKQRERA
+386 ALQESLDKQREQA

-410 EKQAAENP
+410 EKQASENP
-418 AGWVPMQNGNTTTW
+418 AGWIPMQNGNTTTW

-443 VTGKGDAAYA
+443 VTGKGNAAYA
-453 QVKLGDT
+453 QVKVGDT

-482 VYGVGEDGTPV
+482 VYGIGEDTTPV
-493 QIGEL
+493 QIGKL

-531 GQLVLTGSNTENFDE
+531 GQLVLTGSNTESFDE
-546 NGNETYYR
+546 NGNATYYR
-554 LDSRGQSVESTE
+554 LDSLGQRVESTE

-572 WDAYGKDA
+572 WEEYRKDA
-580 QPIEFT
+580 QSVEFT

>member
-1 MRQKGEKNEPHIFGC
+1 MSRIFSGVLQMS
-16 ITDEYCRGMDD
+16 I
-27 PCRNGAQTLAETGTE
+27 
-42 VGESC
+42 
-47 AVGACGTAAG
+47 AA
-57 VPFCAGEPVQS
+57 AWMIPVVMVLRLLLKR
-68 DAEAADIVGLF
+68 APKWVNLVLWGLVGLRLVCPF
-79 VRKYDRQSGRE
+79 VPESRFSLMPKLPILSGYLYGNMIGNPAGNVFR
-90 CVPADTLQNGTNF
+90 ADTLQNGTNF
-103 SDNISQAA
+103 SNNISQAA

-121 GMGGVFGI
+121 GMGGAFGI
-129 TGSGMGAFGIGVW
+129 TGSGIGAFGAGVW
-142 RIPERLLSI
+142 RIPERLLSA
-151 FTILW
+151 FSILW

-166 AVYSYVRV
+166 AVYSYARV

-191 DEVKSPFILGLHK
+191 DEVKSPFILGLRK

-210 SSMDEA
+210 SSMDEVL
-216 QYPYVIAHEQ
+216 YPYVIAHEQ

-244 AIHWFNPFV
+244 AIHWFQPFV
-253 WAAYI
+253 WVAYL

-326 VVLAAVAVCVIVAVC
+326 VVLAAVAVCGIVAVC
-341 FLTNPKQGTTT
+341 FLTNPKQGTTP
-352 TILLTNETGKSE
+352 LLPNEAGKSE
-364 NGVDAGNV
+364 NGVDTGNV
-372 ASADE
+372 ASVGE

-386 ALQEALDKQRERA
+386 ALQEALDKQREQV

-418 AGWVPMQNGNTTTW
+418 AGWIPMQNGNTTTW

-531 GQLVLTGSNTENFDE
+531 GQLVLTGSNTENFDG

-554 LDSRGQSVESTE
+554 LDSRGQSVESTA

>member
-1 MRQKGEKNEPHIFGC
+1 MSRIFSDVLQMS
-16 ITDEYCRGMDD
+16 I
-27 PCRNGAQTLAETGTE
+27 
-42 VGESC
+42 V
-47 AVGACGTAAG
+47 AAWMIPIVMVFRLLLKRAPKWVNLVLWG
-57 VPFCAGEPVQS
+57 L
-68 DAEAADIVGLF
+68 VGLRLVCPF
-79 VRKYDRQSGRE
+79 VPESRFSLMPKLPILSGYLYGNMIGNSAGNAFR
-90 CVPADTLQNGTNF
+90 ADTLQSGTNF
-103 SDNISQAA
+103 SNNISQTA

-121 GMGGVFGI
+121 GMGGAFGI
-129 TGSGMGAFGIGVW
+129 TGSGIGAFGAGVW
-142 RIPERLLSI
+142 RIPERLLSA
-151 FTILW
+151 FSILW

-166 AVYSYVRV
+166 AVYSYARI

-191 DEVKSPFILGLHK
+191 DEVKSPFILGLRK

-210 SSMDEA
+210 SSMDEVL
-216 QYPYVIAHEQ
+216 YPYVIAHEQ

-244 AIHWFNPFV
+244 AIHWFQPFV

-258 LFCNDL
+258 LFCSDL

-302 LAFGEVGVKKR
+302 LAFGEAGVKKR

-326 VVLAAVAVCVIVAVC
+326 VVLAAVVVCVIVAVC

-352 TILLTNETGKSE
+352 TILLTNEAGKSE

-386 ALQEALDKQRERA
+386 ALQEALDKQREQA

-410 EKQAAENP
+410 EKQAAENS
-418 AGWVPMQNGNTTTW
+418 ADWIPMQNGNTTTW

-443 VTGKGDAAYA
+443 VTGKEDAAYA

-531 GQLVLTGSNTENFDE
+531 GQLVLTGSNTESFDE
-546 NGNETYYR
+546 NGNATYYR
-554 LDSRGQSVESTE
+554 LDSLGQRVESTE

-572 WDAYGKDA
+572 WEEYRKDA
-580 QPIEFT
+580 QPVEFT

>member
-1 MRQKGEKNEPHIFGC
+1 MSRIFSGVLQMS
-16 ITDEYCRGMDD
+16 I
-27 PCRNGAQTLAETGTE
+27 
-42 VGESC
+42 
-47 AVGACGTAAG
+47 AA
-57 VPFCAGEPVQS
+57 AWMIPVVMVLRLLLKR
-68 DAEAADIVGLF
+68 APKWVNLVLWGLVGLRLVCPF
-79 VRKYDRQSGRE
+79 VPESRFSLMPKLPILSGYLYGNMIGNPAGNAFR
-90 CVPADTLQNGTNF
+90 ADTLQNGTNF
-103 SDNISQAA
+103 SNNISQAA

-121 GMGGVFGI
+121 GMGGAFGI
-129 TGSGMGAFGIGVW
+129 TGSGIGAFGAGVW
-142 RIPERLLSI
+142 RIPERLLSA
-151 FTILW
+151 FSILW

-166 AVYSYVRV
+166 AVYSYARI

-191 DEVKSPFILGLHK
+191 DEVKSPFILGLRK

-210 SSMDEA
+210 SSMDEVL
-216 QYPYVIAHEQ
+216 YPYVIAHEQ

-244 AIHWFNPFV
+244 AIHWFQPFV

-258 LFCNDL
+258 LFCSDL

-273 KKLNPQERKDYSY
+273 KKLNPQERQDYSY

-302 LAFGEVGVKKR
+302 LAFGEAGVKKR

-326 VVLAAVAVCVIVAVC
+326 VVLAAVVVCVIVAVC

-352 TILLTNETGKSE
+352 TILLTNEAGKSE

-386 ALQEALDKQRERA
+386 ALQEALDKQREQA

-410 EKQAAENP
+410 EKQAAENS
-418 AGWVPMQNGNTTTW
+418 ADWIPMQNGNTTTW

-443 VTGKGDAAYA
+443 VTGKEDAAYA

>member
-1 MRQKGEKNEPHIFGC
+1 MSRIFSGVLQMS
-16 ITDEYCRGMDD
+16 I
-27 PCRNGAQTLAETGTE
+27 
-42 VGESC
+42 
-47 AVGACGTAAG
+47 AATWMI
-57 VPFCAGEPVQS
+57 PVVMVLRRLLKR
-68 DAEAADIVGLF
+68 APKWVNLVLWGLVGLRLVCPF
-79 VRKYDRQSGRE
+79 VPESRFSLMPKLPILSGYLYGNMIGSPAGNAFR
-90 CVPADTLQNGTNF
+90 ADTLQNGTNF

-258 LFCNDL
+258 LFCSDL

-286 ALLSCSMQ
+286 ALLSCSIQ

-313 VKEILNYKKPTFW
+313 VKEI
-326 VVLAAVAVCVIVAVC
+326 
-341 FLTNPKQGTTT
+341 
-352 TILLTNETGKSE
+352 
-364 NGVDAGNV
+364 
-372 ASADE
+372 
-377 VNAQQETDA
+377 QQETDT

-410 EKQAAENP
+410 EKQAAENS
-418 AGWVPMQNGNTTTW
+418 ADWIPMQNGNTTTW

-443 VTGKGDAAYA
+443 VTGKEDAAYA

-531 GQLVLTGSNTENFDE
+531 GQLVLTGSNTENFDG

>member
-1 MRQKGEKNEPHIFGC
+1 MSRIFSGVLQMS
-16 ITDEYCRGMDD
+16 I
-27 PCRNGAQTLAETGTE
+27 
-42 VGESC
+42 
-47 AVGACGTAAG
+47 AA
-57 VPFCAGEPVQS
+57 AWMIPVVMVLRLLLKR
-68 DAEAADIVGLF
+68 APKWVNLVLWGLVGLRLVCPF
-79 VRKYDRQSGRE
+79 VPESRFSLMPKLPILSGYLYGNMIGNPAGNAFR
-90 CVPADTLQNGTNF
+90 ADTLQTGTNF
-103 SDNISQAA
+103 SNNISQVA

-121 GMGGVFGI
+121 GMGGAFGI
-129 TGSGMGAFGIGVW
+129 TGSGIGAFVAGVW
-142 RIPERLLSI
+142 RIPERLLSA
-151 FTILW
+151 FSILW

-166 AVYSYVRV
+166 AVYSYARV

-191 DEVKSPFILGLHK
+191 DEVKSPFILGLRK

-210 SSMDEA
+210 SSMDEVL
-216 QYPYVIAHEQ
+216 YPYVIAHEQ

-244 AIHWFNPFV
+244 AIHWFQPFV
-253 WAAYI
+253 WVAYL

-326 VVLAAVAVCVIVAVC
+326 VVLAAVVVCVIVAVC

-352 TILLTNETGKSE
+352 TILLTNEAGKSE

-386 ALQEALDKQRERA
+386 ALQEALDKQREQA

-410 EKQAAENP
+410 EKQAAENS
-418 AGWVPMQNGNTTTW
+418 ADWIPMQNGNTTTW

-443 VTGKGDAAYA
+443 VTGKEDAAYA